1 MLIRSKFEGYK
12 AGIRVYPGKSSP
24 PPAPD
29 YQAAA
34 RETAAG
40 NKEAA
45 QFAVNANRINQ
56 VTPYGSLTYSRAQ
69 PAFDQAGYDKAMA
82 AYNAGGA
89 TQTQQAPAPQ
99 TYFDHVTG
107 TFQEIPGSSGST
119 VENSRTAPRREDF
132 MAADDGGGWT
142 QTMNLTPQAQATLDK
157 QMRLSDQYADTA
169 SKGFANV
176 QGLLE
181 NPNIDTSN
189 IPQMRG
195 IDMSQLSGVRQLNP
209 DMSGIRS
216 LNSDMSGVRSLNS
229 DMSGLRDF
237 SSDMSGVRNLSTNNL
252 NNIRGLNTDGMNNVR
267 GIDLNQLGSV
277 RGLDTSGLTDIRRL
291 GTNGLPQAPISA
303 GQTAQDAIFSRLNPT
318 LSRDNEAL
326 RTRLANQGI
335 QLGSSAYNREME
347 LAGQRSNDLRL
358 QAAAQG
364 IGLDQAARQ
373 QAFGENQAMSNFDLG
388 LNQQQFGQRQAM
400 SNFDAARRAQSLG
413 EQQTAN
419 QADMALNNQQFGQR
433 QAMTAADM
441 AQRGQMFGE
450 NQAMTNADLARNQQ
464 QFGQNQALANFDL
477 SRNQQQFG
485 QNQAVTAADL
495 ARNQQQFGQNQALTN
510 TDMAR
515 NQQAF
520 GQNQASSL
528 FDLNL
533 RNQQFNEQQNLAALS
548 GNQRNQA
555 LQEAYA
561 RQSRP
566 LDLVNAL
573 RSGAQVQNPQ
583 FQQFAQQATT
593 QGPNMLGA
601 AQSQY
606 GAEMNAFNAQN
617 AQTSGLLGGI
627 AGVGL
632 GLAGLPGAGGSI
644 LAGARGLFS

>member
-1 MLIRSKFEGYK
+1 MSGLVSAIFGGNE
-12 AGIRVYPGKSSP
+12 P
-24 PPAPD
+24 PPPPD
-29 YQAAA
+29 YTAAA
-34 RETAAG
+34 KETAAG
-40 NKEAA
+40 NLDAA
-45 QFAVNANRINQ
+45 RLATRANRINQ
-56 VTPYGSLTYSRAQ
+56 VTPYGSLSY
-69 PAFDQAGYDKAMA
+69 
-82 AYNAGGA
+82 
-89 TQTQQAPAPQ
+89 
-99 TYFDHVTG
+99 
-107 TFQEIPGSSGST
+107 QEGPNDS
-119 VENSRTAPRREDF
+119 
-132 MAADDGGGWT
+132 WT

-195 IDMSQLSGVRQLNP
+195 IDMSQMSDVRRLNP
-209 DMSGIRS
+209 MLSARSQGGQGNQGGMGRPQNDLMREQTQVLEQIPEYQQSMEIQRSLQGRQPTPEQQAQLTALSESISSNPALNQFQERARQQQMPSGPDQDGIRS
-216 LNSDMSGVRSLNS
+216 LNSDMSGI
-229 DMSGLRDF
+229 RD
-237 SSDMSGVRNLSTNNL
+237 L
-252 NNIRGLNTDGMNNVR
+252 NNQGLNQVG
-267 GIDLNQLGSV
+267 GINF
-277 RGLDTSGLTDIRRL
+277 
-291 GTNGLPQAPISA
+291 NALPQAPINA

-318 LSRDNEAL
+318 LSRDDEAL

-335 QLGSSAYNREME
+335 ALGSSAYNREMD
-347 LAGQRSNDLRL
+347 LAGQRANDLRL

-373 QAFGENQAMSNFDLG
+373 QSFGEQLSSGNFDLTR
-388 LNQQQFGQRQAM
+388 N
-400 SNFDAARRAQSLG
+400 
-413 EQQTAN
+413 N
-419 QADMALNNQQFGQR
+419 QAFGQR
-433 QAMTAADM
+433 QAMTS
-441 AQRGQMFGE
+441 
-450 NQAMTNADLARNQQ
+450 ADLIRNQQ
-464 QFGQNQALANFDL
+464 QFA
-477 SRNQQQFG
+477 
-485 QNQAVTAADL
+485 
-495 ARNQQQFGQNQALTN
+495 QNQALTN

-644 LAGARGLFS
+644 SKGFSGLFS